1 MSLHRALSLFVVIVA
16 LLALS
21 AGISLVLLTTYLHH
35 TTVDLENSLQGVRL
49 AEEMQIDLL
58 NYVRSESESE
68 KLKLENALRRA
79 LSESR
84 RYVGSPDEGEA
95 LSDAARFLDMHFQT
109 SRTGK
114 EPPRGN
120 LRAAFGALERF
131 VNINIEQANDSLR
144 ESERLDELGDRIG
157 ITVGIVLAIG
167 TTAILIWLSKVAF
180 RPVFGIRDAMKEF
193 ATGRR
198 NVRAP
203 VHGPEELRGIA
214 AQFNEMADTLARQHH
229 NQAAFLAAVAHDLR
243 NPIAALKTAAEIL
256 SGPAAKPDQLS
267 SLMGVI
273 KRQVSSLDRMVGD
286 LLDSARIESGHLG
299 LKFEECD
306 ARLIAQDAFNL
317 FSTSS
322 AIHHFELVLPENPIW
337 LYCDRIRIEQVL
349 NNLLSNAIKY
359 SPGGGAVTMTLKED
373 TDEVVFQVADQGI
386 GISAEQVPYIFEPFR
401 RARLPGVE
409 IPGVGLG
416 LSVAQRI
423 VNAHHGRIPVETE
436 IGKGTVFSVHL
447 PTMNR
452 KRASA

>member
-1 MSLHRALSLFVVIVA
+1 MAGATPDS
-16 LLALS
+16 LLAFHFEPLLLGLVPIY
-21 AGISLVLLTTYLHH
+21 ALGGISLVLLTTYLHH

-203 VHGPEELRGIA
+203 VHGPRRTL
-214 AQFNEMADTLARQHH
+214 MADCPVHDFFSLTS
-229 NQAAFLAAVAHDLR
+229 AATDATPFALR
-243 NPIAALKTAAEIL
+243 CSRSPVRCCTA
-256 SGPAAKPDQLS
+256 S
-267 SLMGVI
+267 
-273 KRQVSSLDRMVGD
+273 
-286 LLDSARIESGHLG
+286 
-299 LKFEECD
+299 
-306 ARLIAQDAFNL
+306 
-317 FSTSS
+317 
-322 AIHHFELVLPENPIW
+322 
-337 LYCDRIRIEQVL
+337 
-349 NNLLSNAIKY
+349 
-359 SPGGGAVTMTLKED
+359 
-373 TDEVVFQVADQGI
+373 
-386 GISAEQVPYIFEPFR
+386 
-401 RARLPGVE
+401 
-409 IPGVGLG
+409 
-416 LSVAQRI
+416 
-423 VNAHHGRIPVETE
+423 
-436 IGKGTVFSVHL
+436 
-447 PTMNR
+447 
-452 KRASA
+452 